1 MQEHVEKKSS
11 RKDHNVHD
19 TDEDLIDILLRIKE
33 SKTLKILIT
42 NNYIQEI
49 TLVSLVNDVKSMHVN
64 HNML

>member
-11 RKDHNVHD
+11 RKA
-19 TDEDLIDILLRIKE
+19 DEDLIDILLRIKE